1 MVERRRLGARTVT
14 FRHEP
19 GRTPSLIC
27 IHGAADNHQVFDRL
41 LDRMPEVD
49 RYAINLPGR
58 AGTDGPPLQNVREM
72 EAFLSSL
79 LEAELS
85 GDYIVVGHSLG
96 GAVAIEHA
104 LRCTSDLLKG
114 IVLLATGARLRVHPM
129 ILKLFEEASKS
140 GQMPP
145 LTPGLYERR
154 TDPELVAE
162 ASRKR
167 LATPIA
173 TGSQDWRAADSFDR
187 MYDLGNIRVPA
198 LIVAGTDDALT
209 PSKYAEH
216 LASHIPR
223 STIQLID
230 GAGHM
235 FLLDRAPELGAAI
248 ERFAA
253 GLQARHA

>member
-1 MVERRRLGARTVT
+1 VVERRRLGARTVT

-27 IHGAADNHQVFDRL
+27 VHGAADNHQVFDRL
-41 LDRMPEVD
+41 LDGMPEVD

-79 LEAELS
+79 LEAELDD

-104 LRCTSDLLKG
+104 LRCTSARLKG

-129 ILKLFEEASKS
+129 IPQLFEQASKS

-162 ASRKR
+162 ASKKR
-167 LATPIA
+167 LATPIE

-187 MYDLGNIRVPA
+187 MHDLGNIRVPA

-209 PSKYAEH
+209 PSKYAEY
-216 LASHIPR
+216 LGAHIP
-223 STIQLID
+223 QNVMKLFD
-230 GAGHM
+230 GACHM
-235 FLLDRAPELGAAI
+235 FVLERASELGTSI

-253 GLQARHA
+253 GL